1 MLTALVLVC
10 SIHVAPCSADHARMV
25 VRVPERS
32 ALPFMCLRNGQAYL
46 AGSGL
51 EVGEDELVRV
61 VCTRERGG
69 AGTVAGEREPP

>member
-10 SIHVAPCSADHARMV
+10 SIHAASCSQGDARMV
-25 VRVPERS
+25 VSVPERS

-51 EVGEDELVRV
+51 EVGDDEVVKVICIHKRV
-61 VCTRERGG
+61 QDRT
-69 AGTVAGEREPP
+69 

>member
-10 SIHVAPCSADHARMV
+10 SIHAAPCSQDHARMV

-51 EVGEDELVRV
+51 EVGDDEHVHV
-61 VCTRERGG
+61 ICIHERGRASKITG
-69 AGTVAGEREPP
+69 DEGSP